1 MAGAARGVPHFSCR
15 LLFLGTIRIKYIVG
29 FLLLLSFFEL
39 SGHQPAAGIANL
51 GGVLLGYMY
60 VSQVRKL
67 TGLGS
72 LLPRFRK
79 PFRKKSALKV
89 TYKQDKPID
98 RDKEVS
104 YIDQEAID
112 LILDKV
118 AEQAMKACPK
128 KKNSNYFML
137 VSKYSLSLSMINESK
152 HWLCVLN

>member
-118 AEQAMKACPK
+118 AE
-128 KKNSNYFML
+128 SGYE
-137 VSKYSLSLSMINESK
+137 SLSQEEKQQLFHAGK
-152 HWLCVLN
+152 